1 MKIFMHLLQEEHLK
15 PVFTLSNDILKVRL
29 ITAARLPWVLSGFL
43 APRAWSSTAAIT
55 LLTLAIT
62 ERIGYSKGRLLDF
75 KRADVNY
82 DQNGDILKIQRTIRG
97 EDFKPKALM
106 TRQQW
111 STSKIETPIKKQ
123 IRIINKL
130 LWVVVLHS
138 TTQQTQPEEE
148 LLVYFQGVFLKV
160 TFFSK

>member
-1 MKIFMHLLQEEHLK
+1 M
-15 PVFTLSNDILKVRL
+15 
-29 ITAARLPWVLSGFL
+29 
-43 APRAWSSTAAIT
+43 
-55 LLTLAIT
+55 AIT

-97 EDFKPKALM
+97 EDFKPKAL
-106 TRQQW
+106 
-111 STSKIETPIKKQ
+111 IETPIKKQ

-130 LWVVVLHS
+130 LWVIVLRS
-138 TTQQTQPEEE
+138 TAQQIQPEEE